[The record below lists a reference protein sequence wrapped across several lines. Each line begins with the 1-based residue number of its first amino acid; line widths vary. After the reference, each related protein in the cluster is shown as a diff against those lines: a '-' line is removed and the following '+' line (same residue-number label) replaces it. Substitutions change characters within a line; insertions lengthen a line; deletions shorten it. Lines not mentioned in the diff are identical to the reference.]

1 MPDSSEMRR
10 ADGMA
15 GASAVGDGAA
25 SAAGA
30 GAGSRGGLG
39 RFGFRRGG
47 SWRRRSA
54 GFAFGDGAQERA
66 HLHGGAGL
74 GIDRFNRA
82 IGGRGHF
89 HRDLVGLQ
97 LQQRL
102 VPLHRIA
109 FLLEPFGDG
118 GFGDGLAH
126 RGHFDFD
133 GHMWLL
139 K

>member
-1 MPDSSEMRR
+1 MPDSSEMRL

-15 GASAVGDGAA
+15 GASAFGARLRRGCD
-25 SAAGA
+25 GA
-30 GAGSRGGLG
+30 GARRAWALRLSA
-39 RFGFRRGG
+39 RRGLAARG
-47 SWRRRSA
+47 A
-54 GFAFGDGAQERA
+54 GFAFGDGAQQRA
-66 HLHGGAGL
+66 DLHGGAGL
-74 GIDRFNRA
+74 GADRFNRA

-133 GHMWLL
+133 GHWGLL